1 MMRFGTSLIVKRALN
16 CHELV
21 ELVTDY
27 FEGALSRRD
36 RKRFDAH
43 IAVCDHCTLYIEQLR
58 QTIVLT
64 GTLREADV
72 RPEARVALLAQFA
85 QWKQERA

>member
-1 MMRFGTSLIVKRALN
+1 MRRKPLS
-16 CHELV
+16 CQELV

-43 IAVCDHCTLYIEQLR
+43 IADCPHCTLYLEQLR
-58 QTIVLT
+58 QTIALT
-64 GTLREADV
+64 GTLREEDIG
-72 RPEARVALLAQFA
+72 PDARDALLVQFA

>member
-1 MMRFGTSLIVKRALN
+1 MRRKPLN
-16 CHELV
+16 CQELV

-27 FEGALSRRD
+27 LEGALSRRD

-43 IAVCDHCTLYIEQLR
+43 IAACAHCTLYIEQLR
-58 QTIVLT
+58 QTIALT
-64 GTLREADV
+64 GTLREEDV
-72 RPEARVALLAQFA
+72 SPDARDALLAQFA

>member
-1 MMRFGTSLIVKRALN
+1 MRNTLK
-16 CHELV
+16 CQELV

-27 FEGALSRRD
+27 LEGALSRRD

-43 IAVCDHCTLYIEQLR
+43 IAACPHCTLYIEQLR
-58 QTIVLT
+58 QTIALT
-64 GTLREADV
+64 GTLREEDV
-72 RPEARVALLAQFA
+72 QPDARDALLKEFA

>member
-1 MMRFGTSLIVKRALN
+1 MRTTPLK
-16 CHELV
+16 CQELV

-43 IAVCDHCTLYIEQLR
+43 IAGCEHCTLYIEQLR
-58 QTIVLT
+58 QTIALI
-64 GTLREADV
+64 GTLRV
-72 RPEARVALLAQFA
+72 
-85 QWKQERA
+85 

>member
-1 MMRFGTSLIVKRALN
+1 MRRKPLN
-16 CHELV
+16 CQELV

-43 IAVCDHCTLYIEQLR
+43 IAGCEHCTLYIEQLR
-58 QTIVLT
+58 QTIAWI
-64 GTLREADV
+64 GTLRA
-72 RPEARVALLAQFA
+72 
-85 QWKQERA
+85 

>member
-1 MMRFGTSLIVKRALN
+1 MRRKPLS
-16 CHELV
+16 CQELV

-27 FEGALSRRD
+27 LEGALSRRD

-43 IAVCDHCTLYIEQLR
+43 IAACEHCTLYIEQLR
-58 QTIVLT
+58 QTISLT
-64 GTLREADV
+64 GTLREEDV
-72 RPEARVALLAQFA
+72 SPDARDALLAQFA

>member
-1 MMRFGTSLIVKRALN
+1 MRRKPLS
-16 CHELV
+16 CQELV

-27 FEGALSRRD
+27 LEDALSRRD

-43 IAVCDHCTLYIEQLR
+43 IAACEHCTLYIEQLR
-58 QTIVLT
+58 QTISLA
-64 GTLREADV
+64 GTLREEDV
-72 RPEARVALLAQFA
+72 SPDARDALLAQFA

>member
-1 MMRFGTSLIVKRALN
+1 MRRKPLS
-16 CHELV
+16 CQELV

-27 FEGALSRRD
+27 FEGALSRHD

-43 IAVCDHCTLYIEQLR
+43 IADCPHCTLYLEQLR
-58 QTIVLT
+58 QTIALT
-64 GTLREADV
+64 GTLREEDV
-72 RPEARVALLAQFA
+72 EPDARDALLVQFA

>member
-1 MMRFGTSLIVKRALN
+1 MRRNPLS
-16 CHELV
+16 CQELV

-43 IAVCDHCTLYIEQLR
+43 IADCPHCTLCLEQLR
-58 QTIVLT
+58 QTIALT
-64 GTLREADV
+64 GTLREEDV
-72 RPEARVALLAQFA
+72 EPDARDALLVQFA

>member
-1 MMRFGTSLIVKRALN
+1 MRTTPLK
-16 CHELV
+16 CQELV

-43 IAVCDHCTLYIEQLR
+43 IAGCEHCTLYIEQLR
-58 QTIVLT
+58 QTIALI
-64 GTLREADV
+64 GTLRA
-72 RPEARVALLAQFA
+72 
-85 QWKQERA
+85 

>member
-1 MMRFGTSLIVKRALN
+1 MRTTPLK
-16 CHELV
+16 CQELV

-43 IAVCDHCTLYIEQLR
+43 IMGCEHCTLYIEQLR
-58 QTIVLT
+58 QTIALI
-64 GTLREADV
+64 GTLRV
-72 RPEARVALLAQFA
+72 
-85 QWKQERA
+85 